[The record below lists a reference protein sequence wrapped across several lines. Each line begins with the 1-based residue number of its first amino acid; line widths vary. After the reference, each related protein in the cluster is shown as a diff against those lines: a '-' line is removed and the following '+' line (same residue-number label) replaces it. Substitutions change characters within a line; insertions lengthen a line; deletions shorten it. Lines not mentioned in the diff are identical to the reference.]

1 MGTFIMKKSFFI
13 VLLAVAIVVMA
24 GYTPALAAK
33 AEDNYKFYCSQCHG
47 LSGDGKGP
55 NSTETQPVSPRDHTD
70 GVGMAKLPD
79 ADIIN
84 VIKGGGKATGKSS
97 MMPPFSKT
105 LTEKEI
111 TDLKD
116 YLRKLCKCKG
126 P

>member
-1 MGTFIMKKSFFI
+1 MMRRSFLI
-13 VLLAVAIVVMA
+13 ALLALAITAVA
-24 GYTPALAAK
+24 GSSSALAAK
-33 AEDNYKFYCSQCHG
+33 AKDNYKFYCSQCHG
-47 LSGDGKGP
+47 LTGDGKGP
-55 NSTETQPVSPRDHTD
+55 NSNDTQPVSPRDHTD
-70 GVGMAKLPD
+70 PVGMAKLPD